1 MRMKD
6 IEKTLKQMYD
16 TSDVKTNYNYWFN
29 KLLNIC
35 LQIIEYDDLPST
47 IPAREVNANLIL
59 TNHAVFIPKN
69 ARLYVFPTTLY
80 EFDEYMQPTKAVY
93 TNIKLG
99 NGNVD
104 LGKNAEIVYL
114 NSLKDN
120 IFGIRT
126 DGSLYT
132 FIAKYASLLSDTEST
147 YDIYTCNARS
157 TFLPVAKSDSV
168 GASLK
173 KFFGMLKLGK
183 REIISDDYILDNVK
197 TLDIGV
203 HSGTDNAMS
212 WLQARDKILEQ
223 FFRDIGVQFSNQKK
237 ENLTTD
243 EVNVNNQL
251 LLISWDD
258 ILKSV
263 TEGIEK
269 VNTMFGLNIK
279 VRINDKFIVRGV
291 NDDHTNN
298 KNIDADETGRNTDSK
313 AE

>member
-1 MRMKD
+1 MRAKD

-16 TSDVKTNYNYWFN
+16 TSDVKNNYNYWFN

-35 LQIIEYDDLPST
+35 LQILEYENLPKT

-59 TNHAVFIPKN
+59 TNHAVFIPKKAN
-69 ARLYVFPTTLY
+69 LYVLPTNLY
-80 EFDEYMQPTKAVY
+80 EFDEYMSPTKALY
-93 TNIKLG
+93 ANIKLG
-99 NGNVD
+99 SGSVD
-104 LGKNAEIVYL
+104 LGRNAEIVYL

-120 IFGIRT
+120 IFGIHT
-126 DGSLYT
+126 DSSLYT
-132 FIAKYASLLSDTEST
+132 FIAKYSSLLADTEST
-147 YDIYTCNARS
+147 YDIYCCNART

-168 GASLK
+168 GASLR

-197 TLDIGV
+197 SIDIGRNTA
-203 HSGTDNAMS
+203 SDNAMS

-237 ENLTTD
+237 ENLTEE

-258 ILKSV
+258 ILKTV
-263 TEGIEK
+263 REGIEN

-279 VRINDKFIVRGV
+279 VKINDKFIVKGV
-291 NDDHTNN
+291 EKNDNTGNNSESIDGTNEESN
-298 KNIDADETGRNTDSK
+298 N
-313 AE
+313 